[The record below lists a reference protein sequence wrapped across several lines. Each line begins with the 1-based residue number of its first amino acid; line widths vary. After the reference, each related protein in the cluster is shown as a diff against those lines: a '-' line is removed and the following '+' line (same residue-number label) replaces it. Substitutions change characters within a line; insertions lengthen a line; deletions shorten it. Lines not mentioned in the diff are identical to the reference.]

1 MIKKF
6 FAAALTLCMP
16 FSMTV
21 SAQTSDSS
29 QDSTAVQEVIVYHT
43 NDSHGYLSGDGEN
56 IVGIDL
62 AAGLKEST
70 PNSILVDAGDAT
82 QGLPLASL
90 TKGADV
96 IELMN
101 QAGYD
106 LMTAGNHEF
115 DFGTEAFL
123 SNARKADFP
132 ILAANI
138 YRNGSPLLK
147 DVQEGNNGCHTIIE
161 QNGVRIGF
169 FGLTTADTASSTNP
183 TGITDL
189 EFRDEAET
197 AKAEIAHLEDEGADV
212 IIAICHMGNM
222 DASCTSTDLA
232 NAMTGEY
239 QDKIDVIIDG
249 HSHTVENEE
258 TNGILIVQTG
268 SGMAGI
274 GKLTLEIRGN
284 EVSASEELLGP
295 SDLADVVPDAAVAE
309 QLAQIESSQSEL
321 LRETV
326 GKTDTTL
333 WAGQVGVVAV
343 TRLVETNYGD
353 LTADAFRSAAKTYL
367 QTLGTDTSLPVI
379 AVENGGGIRA
389 MSANGDITMGDL
401 ISAFPFSNTIY
412 LKKVTPAILYEVME
426 VSGTA
431 LDGQDKETGMLLQQ
445 TNSGG
450 FLQISGFT
458 AVFNPDGEEGQKVV
472 SITLDGQTEP
482 LDREDTATEIM
493 MASNNYIMSGGND
506 YNMLAD
512 LPKYGEAGG
521 ELETVQSY
529 LESCMKDGALQGYA
543 GTGNR
548 IQMRGDGYEPK
559 DYTASILIADQSGE
573 PLAGQELS
581 YRVDGGKRQ
590 NGITDEN
597 GILQIT
603 LSDGAHG
610 VRLADTQQEI
620 YVDNY
625 SGFGITVDEFRE
637 QPVLTFLS
645 DGSCDPVDEERG
657 EAAESQSSEETVS
670 AEAADSAAPSAQ
682 PENSFPAVPVA
693 VVVIAAAAAA
703 AVWKNGQNKKYSILP
718 LGCPQPV
725 GFGGNPAKEKRR
737 RQ

>member
-1 MIKKF
+1 MMMKKF
-6 FAAALTLCMP
+6 LSAALILCMP
-16 FSMTV
+16 LSMTV
-21 SAQTSDSS
+21 SAQTAGNQEDG
-29 QDSTAVQEVIVYHT
+29 DAVQEVIIYHT
-43 NDSHGYLSGDGEN
+43 NDTHGYLSGDGEE
-56 IVGIDL
+56 IVGIAL

-101 QAGYD
+101 LAGYD
-106 LMTAGNHEF
+106 LMTPGNHEF
-115 DFGTEAFL
+115 DFGTETFL
-123 SNARKADFP
+123 SNAQKADFP
-132 ILAANI
+132 VLAANI

-147 DVQEGNNGCHTIIE
+147 DVQEDSSGCHAVLE

-183 TGITDL
+183 AGIKDL
-189 EFRDEAET
+189 EFRDEIET
-197 AKAEIAHLEDEGADV
+197 AKTEINHLEEEGADV
-212 IIAICHMGNM
+212 IVAMCHMGNM
-222 DASCTSTDLA
+222 DASCTSADLA
-232 NAMTGEY
+232 DAMTGEY

-274 GKLTLEIRGN
+274 GKLTLEVRGD

-295 SDLADVVPDAAVAE
+295 ADLADIVPDAAVAE
-309 QLAQIESSQSEL
+309 RLKQIESSQSDL
-321 LRETV
+321 LGETV
-326 GKTDTTL
+326 GTTETTL
-333 WAGQVGVVAV
+333 WAGQVGVVAL

-353 LTADAFRSAAKTYL
+353 FTADAFRSAAETYL
-367 QTLGTDTSLPVI
+367 QTLETDTDLPVI

-389 MSANGDITMGDL
+389 MSPNGDITMGDM

-426 VSGTA
+426 ISGTA

-458 AVFNPDGEEGQKVV
+458 TVFNPDGEEGQKVV

-482 LDREDTATEIM
+482 LDREDTTTEIM

-506 YNMLAD
+506 YTMLAD

-521 ELETVQSY
+521 ELETVQTY
-529 LESCMKDGALQGYA
+529 LESCMKDGVLQGYA

-559 DYTASILIADQSGE
+559 DYTASVLIADQSGE

-581 YRVDGGKRQ
+581 YRVDGGQRQ

-657 EAAESQSSEETVS
+657 ESTESQSSEETES
-670 AEAADSAAPSAQ
+670 AEAADSTAPAAQ
-682 PENSFPAVPVA
+682 PENSFPVVPVA
-693 VVVIAAAAAA
+693 VVVIAAASAA
-703 AVWKNGQNKKYSILP
+703 AVWKKRQNKK
-718 LGCPQPV
+718 
-725 GFGGNPAKEKRR
+725 
-737 RQ
+737 

>member
-1 MIKKF
+1 MMMKKF
-6 FAAALTLCMP
+6 LSAALILCMP
-16 FSMTV
+16 LSMTV
-21 SAQTSDSS
+21 SAQTAGNQEDG
-29 QDSTAVQEVIVYHT
+29 DAVQEVIIYHT
-43 NDSHGYLSGDGEN
+43 NDTHGYLNGDGEE
-56 IVGIDL
+56 IVGIAL

-101 QAGYD
+101 LAGYD
-106 LMTAGNHEF
+106 LMTPGNHEF
-115 DFGTEAFL
+115 DFGTETFL
-123 SNARKADFP
+123 SNAQKADFP
-132 ILAANI
+132 VLAANI

-147 DVQEGNNGCHTIIE
+147 DVQEDSSGCHAVLE

-183 TGITDL
+183 AGIKDL
-189 EFRDEAET
+189 EFRDEIET
-197 AKAEIAHLEDEGADV
+197 AKTEINHLEEEGADV
-212 IIAICHMGNM
+212 IVAMCHMGNM
-222 DASCTSTDLA
+222 DASCTSADLA
-232 NAMTGEY
+232 DAMTGEY
-239 QDKIDVIIDG
+239 QDKIDIIIDG

-274 GKLTLEIRGN
+274 GKLTLEVRGD

-295 SDLADVVPDAAVAE
+295 ADLADIVPDAAVAE
-309 QLAQIESSQSEL
+309 RLKQIESSQSDL
-321 LRETV
+321 LGETV
-326 GKTDTTL
+326 GTTETTL
-333 WAGQVGVVAV
+333 WAGQVGVVAL
-343 TRLVETNYGD
+343 TRLVETNYGNF
-353 LTADAFRSAAKTYL
+353 TADAFRSAAETYL
-367 QTLGTDTSLPVI
+367 QTLGTDTDLPVI

-389 MSANGDITMGDL
+389 MSPNGDITMGDL

-458 AVFNPDGEEGQKVV
+458 TVFNPDGEEGQKVV

-482 LDREDTATEIM
+482 LDREDTTTEIM

-506 YNMLAD
+506 YTMLAD

-521 ELETVQSY
+521 ELETVQTY
-529 LESCMKDGALQGYA
+529 LESCMKDGVLQGYA

-559 DYTASILIADQSGE
+559 DYTASVLIADQSGE

-581 YRVDGGKRQ
+581 YRVDGGQRQ

-657 EAAESQSSEETVS
+657 ESTESQSSEETES
-670 AEAADSAAPSAQ
+670 AEAADSTAPAAQ
-682 PENSFPAVPVA
+682 PENSFPVVPVA
-693 VVVIAAAAAA
+693 VVVIAAASAAS
-703 AVWKNGQNKKYSILP
+703 VWKKRQNKK
-718 LGCPQPV
+718 
-725 GFGGNPAKEKRR
+725 
-737 RQ
+737 

>member
-1 MIKKF
+1 MMMKKF
-6 FAAALTLCMP
+6 LSAALILCMP
-16 FSMTV
+16 LSMTV
-21 SAQTSDSS
+21 SAQTAGNQEDG
-29 QDSTAVQEVIVYHT
+29 DAVQEVIIYHT
-43 NDSHGYLSGDGEN
+43 NDTHGYLSGDGEE
-56 IVGIDL
+56 IVGIAL

-101 QAGYD
+101 LAGCD
-106 LMTAGNHEF
+106 LMAPGNHEF
-115 DFGTEAFL
+115 DFGTETFL
-123 SNARKADFP
+123 SNAQKADFP
-132 ILAANI
+132 VLAANI

-147 DVQEGNNGCHTIIE
+147 DVQEDSSGCHAVLE

-183 TGITDL
+183 AGIKDL
-189 EFRDEAET
+189 EFRDEIET
-197 AKAEIAHLEDEGADV
+197 AKTEINHLEEEGADV
-212 IIAICHMGNM
+212 IVAMCHMGNM
-222 DASCTSTDLA
+222 DASCTSADLA
-232 NAMTGEY
+232 DAMTGEY

-274 GKLTLEIRGN
+274 GKLTLEVRGD

-295 SDLADVVPDAAVAE
+295 ADLADIVPDAAVAE
-309 QLAQIESSQSEL
+309 RLKQIESSQSDL
-321 LRETV
+321 LGETV
-326 GKTDTTL
+326 GTTETTL
-333 WAGQVGVVAV
+333 WAGQVGVVAL

-353 LTADAFRSAAKTYL
+353 FTADAFRSAAETYL
-367 QTLGTDTSLPVI
+367 QTLGTDTDLPVI

-389 MSANGDITMGDL
+389 MSPNGDITMGDL

-458 AVFNPDGEEGQKVV
+458 TVFNPDGEEGQKVV

-482 LDREDTATEIM
+482 LDREDTTTEIM

-506 YNMLAD
+506 YTMLAD

-521 ELETVQSY
+521 ELETVQTY
-529 LESCMKDGALQGYA
+529 LESCMKDGVLQGYA

-559 DYTASILIADQSGE
+559 DYTASVLIADQFGE

-581 YRVDGGKRQ
+581 YRVDGGQRQ

-657 EAAESQSSEETVS
+657 ESTESQSSEETES
-670 AEAADSAAPSAQ
+670 AEAADSTAPAAQ
-682 PENSFPAVPVA
+682 PENSFPVVPVA
-693 VVVIAAAAAA
+693 VVVIAAASAA
-703 AVWKNGQNKKYSILP
+703 AVWKKRQNKK
-718 LGCPQPV
+718 
-725 GFGGNPAKEKRR
+725 
-737 RQ
+737 